1 MDDMLILDKN
11 EYMIKSTKK
20 ILTNKSDI
28 KDLDFIDVILG
39 INITRTSYGYMLSQ
53 SYYIEKNINNFL
65 KGGNNTIK
73 TPMDT
78 CIYLSKHK
86 CKETLQLEYS

>member
-1 MDDMLILDKN
+1 MLILDKN

-28 KDLDFIDVILG
+28 KDLDFIDVIRG

-65 KGGNNTIK
+65 KGDNNTIK

-78 CIYLSKHK
+78 CIYLSK
-86 CKETLQLEYS
+86 TQM

>member
-20 ILTNKSDI
+20 IFTNKSDI
-28 KDLDFIDVILG
+28 KDLDFIDVILR
-39 INITRTSYGYMLSQ
+39 INIKRTSYGYILSQ

-65 KGGNNTIK
+65 KGDNNTIK

-78 CIYLSKHK
+78 SIYLSK
-86 CKETLQLEYS
+86 TQM